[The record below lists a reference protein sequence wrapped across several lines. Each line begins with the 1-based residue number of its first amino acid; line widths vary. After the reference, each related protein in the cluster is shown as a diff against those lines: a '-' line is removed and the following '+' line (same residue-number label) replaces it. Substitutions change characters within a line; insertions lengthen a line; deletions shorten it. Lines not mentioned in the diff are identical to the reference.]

1 MLEMLLHP
9 KRHVGPTSLPKPLPC
24 FRAIIKRLTGKG
36 FLPVGFLSAFL
47 GSLLVFNLQVN
58 FGDVCIEL
66 GKNWFPGRHRASG
79 GGGVARRT
87 RRHRA
92 SQLRRPDGGRRMQAG
107 S

>member
-1 MLEMLLHP
+1 M
-9 KRHVGPTSLPKPLPC
+9 
-24 FRAIIKRLTGKG
+24 
-36 FLPVGFLSAFL
+36 GFLSAFL

-58 FGDVCIEL
+58 FGDVCNDTEF
-66 GKNWFPGRHRASG
+66 GKNWFPGRHRESG

-107 S
+107 NYADIAFLGGVGTRSVLPRSRKAGYQIRGS